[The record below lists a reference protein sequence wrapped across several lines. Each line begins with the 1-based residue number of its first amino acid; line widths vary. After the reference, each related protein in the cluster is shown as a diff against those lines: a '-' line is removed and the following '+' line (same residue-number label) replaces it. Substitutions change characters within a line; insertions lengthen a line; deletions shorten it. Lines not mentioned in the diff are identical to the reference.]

1 MALAVLRFEESGS
14 GSIRFH
20 ADIGHNRF
28 YRYQIGD
35 EEVRDGGGFAM
46 LANPRHESEMVG
58 PLRTSALGRISL
70 EIPLDLF
77 GRHTRFVQLTS
88 FRKPP
93 DIGPAMS
100 EIVEVPAAFLPPGL
114 PQDEARWHH
123 EQDDPMPRRRLRQID
138 KERDIRVMPQHM
150 QSTGRTPIN
159 VHANNGANVYGT
171 ALPYTASRSVNGA
184 PYAAPFTYREA
195 RYSNAMF
202 LQAIGSLL
210 SSALPVVKKVISGLG
225 GAGGIANILGGLLG
239 GGSTQSAQPAA
250 NPSGANPQ
258 SVTPDLAQRIVEVIK
273 LLAAPQQAAP
283 SANTPAA
290 PANPQPTG
298 ASQSQSLSG
307 SGYSQQMIAPA
318 LLAALPALAPLLEK
332 VLTPETINA
341 VLGNVGT
348 KATIGA
354 VTDAVKD
361 IGGLNIQAYQNILD
375 HIQKNMPSSD
385 TAPLLAHLNAVS
397 QSLSETT
404 ILPSYRRVESVQVRF
419 APQTSVMLRGRERT
433 VYHVDAPQGIAF
445 PLTVETPRPIRSA
458 TLYLLIK
465 EAETLRVVAE
475 KRWEVANVGTG
486 ALPNAPRLSTGEMGA
501 LVPGA
506 EYLVCAYLVWK
517 TKQGER
523 IGASRTQSVH
533 MVGEYTYQGVET
545 GGEIVPLNDVEK
557 FRPYWHKVWQ
567 ESFTREKRRWEWD
580 CKYYYALHTEGG
592 ASERLETLTEE
603 VPGGGRRIEGRLKS
617 GLRVSVSELNALLP
631 QISSYPALNAAQLE
645 ALSAPSAVAAFGRA
659 ARSKARFRGSEGD
672 SVALWVYPEMRIQPV
687 VLLRVGAPNENG
699 LVTELA
705 EETVHFPIP
714 ALAHFVGVST
724 ETNPFPALVG
734 EADEEL

>member
-1 MALAVLRFEESGS
+1 
-14 GSIRFH
+14 
-20 ADIGHNRF
+20 
-28 YRYQIGD
+28 
-35 EEVRDGGGFAM
+35 
-46 LANPRHESEMVG
+46 
-58 PLRTSALGRISL
+58 
-70 EIPLDLF
+70 
-77 GRHTRFVQLTS
+77 
-88 FRKPP
+88 
-93 DIGPAMS
+93 
-100 EIVEVPAAFLPPGL
+100 
-114 PQDEARWHH
+114 
-123 EQDDPMPRRRLRQID
+123 
-138 KERDIRVMPQHM
+138 
-150 QSTGRTPIN
+150 
-159 VHANNGANVYGT
+159 
-171 ALPYTASRSVNGA
+171 
-184 PYAAPFTYREA
+184 
-195 RYSNAMF
+195 
-202 LQAIGSLL
+202 
-210 SSALPVVKKVISGLG
+210 
-225 GAGGIANILGGLLG
+225 
-239 GGSTQSAQPAA
+239 
-250 NPSGANPQ
+250 
-258 SVTPDLAQRIVEVIK
+258 
-273 LLAAPQQAAP
+273 
-283 SANTPAA
+283 
-290 PANPQPTG
+290 
-298 ASQSQSLSG
+298 
-307 SGYSQQMIAPA
+307 
-318 LLAALPALAPLLEK
+318 
-332 VLTPETINA
+332 
-341 VLGNVGT
+341 
-348 KATIGA
+348 
-354 VTDAVKD
+354 
-361 IGGLNIQAYQNILD
+361 
-375 HIQKNMPSSD
+375 MPSSD

-404 ILPSYRRVESVQVRF
+404 ILPSYRRVEPVQVRF
-419 APQTSVMLRGRERT
+419 APQTPIMLRGRERT
-433 VYHVDAPQGIAF
+433 VYHADAPQGIAF

-486 ALPNAPRLSTGEMGA
+486 ALPNVPRLSTGEMGA

-506 EYLVCAYLVWK
+506 EYLVCAYLVWQ

-592 ASERLETLTEE
+592 ASERLETVTEE
-603 VPGGGRRIEGRLKS
+603 VPGGGRRVEGRLKS

-687 VLLRVGAPNENG
+687 VLLRVGVPNGNG

-724 ETNPFPALVG
+724 ETNPFPAL
-734 EADEEL
+734 DETD